1 MFTVK
6 IKSAN
11 LSEVELIQNCAFD
24 AFEDDFNK
32 YGSYP
37 PNIESMDWICAE
49 IDKGNF
55 YKVLYG
61 GAFAGGLCVELDAD
75 KILEIKYVFLGRQFQ
90 DKKIGS
96 QVMGLIEKQFG
107 EVELF
112 KLLTPSKSFRNHH
125 FYEKQGYIKTRVFNP
140 IADDD
145 DFSVFEY
152 VKRVG
157 AK

>member
-1 MFTVK
+1 MLTVK
-6 IKSAN
+6 IKAVN
-11 LSEVELIQNCAFD
+11 LNEAALVQNCAFD
-24 AFEDDFNK
+24 AFQEDFNK

-37 PNIESMDWICAE
+37 PNIESMDWICAQ
-49 IDKGNF
+49 IAKGNF

-61 GAFAGGLCVELDAD
+61 GVFAGGFCVELDAD
-75 KILEIKYVFLGRQFQ
+75 KILDIKYVFLGQQFQ

-107 EVELF
+107 EAVAF
-112 KLLTPSKSFRNHH
+112 KLLTPSESLRNHH

-140 IADDD
+140 IPDDG
-145 DFSVFEY
+145 FSVFEY
-152 VKRVG
+152 FKRVG